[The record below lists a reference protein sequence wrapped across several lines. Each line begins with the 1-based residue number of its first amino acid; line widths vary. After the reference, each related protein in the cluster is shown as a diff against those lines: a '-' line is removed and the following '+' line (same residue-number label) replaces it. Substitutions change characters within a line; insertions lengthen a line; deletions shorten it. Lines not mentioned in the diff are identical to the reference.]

1 MKKIIKTIPD
11 KISKKVYKVYDPIF
25 RQKIWVLLNHSSKD
39 YEQFLNKR
47 GIKDVGDKEFYFNR
61 VSGFATYIE
70 PKDDEPREYLILLK
84 EFDWSIFHQGTLIHE
99 ITHIVFRIFE
109 SNNIPFNQDT
119 QEFIAHSIGG
129 IYESI
134 ARKLLVLV
142 IVE

>member
-39 YEQFLNKR
+39 YEKFLNKR

-61 VSGFATYIE
+61 VSGFATHIE
-70 PKDDEPREYLILLK
+70 PKEDEPREYLILLK

-134 ARKLLVLV
+134 ARKLLV
-142 IVE
+142 IVK